1 MRNGACGAD
10 HAEGQPVPACA
21 AEAKASVTNAAVAKN
36 FMIPSE
42 VGASWETTGRE
53 LGRLRKKLPVSPVA
67 CEQLST
73 TPVGCAKP
81 GDAGRATWAVN
92 RRRSCDVFFV
102 RPRGR
107 NASRREHRA

>member
-42 VGASWETTGRE
+42 VEASWETTGRE
-53 LGRLRKKLPVSPVA
+53 LGRLRKKLPVP
-67 CEQLST
+67 QLRPRLWVVQSL
-73 TPVGCAKP
+73 
-81 GDAGRATWAVN
+81 AVN

-102 RPRGR
+102 RPRDR
-107 NASRREHRA
+107 IASRRE